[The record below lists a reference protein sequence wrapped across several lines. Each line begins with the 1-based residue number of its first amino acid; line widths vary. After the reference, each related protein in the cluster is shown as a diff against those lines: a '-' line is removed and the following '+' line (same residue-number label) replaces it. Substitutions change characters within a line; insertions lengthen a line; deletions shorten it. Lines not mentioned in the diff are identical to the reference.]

1 MDRSLASL
9 DGKTAIVTG
18 SAGGIGKGIALG
30 LAAFGA
36 NLVIADKDGD
46 TAKATASEIEAMGV
60 QALPLT
66 TDVREFDQVKAMTQ
80 ATLDRFGGVDIL
92 VNNVGGTFRED
103 FVNLS
108 ERGWDALIRINL
120 KSVFYCTKSV
130 ADEMIRQGTKGSII
144 QVTSI
149 EAWRAAP
156 GYAVYSACKAGLDN
170 FTKTLALELGQH
182 GIRVNSIAP
191 DAIRTPGISMG
202 TTPEDEERARRYIPL
217 RRIGT
222 IEDLA
227 GVAVFL
233 ASEMSAFITGTTIHV
248 DGGNFAAGGWQL
260 NFDGVYVTGV

>member
-92 VNNVGGTFRED
+92 VNNASAIHLAGTLETPMKRYDLMQSINTRGAFLTSRLCLPYLLKAENPHIL
-103 FVNLS
+103 NLS
-108 ERGWDALIRINL
+108 PPLNL
-120 KSVFYCTKSV
+120 
-130 ADEMIRQGTKGSII
+130 EPQ
-144 QVTSI
+144 
-149 EAWRAAP
+149 
-156 GYAVYSACKAGLDN
+156 
-170 FTKTLALELGQH
+170 
-182 GIRVNSIAP
+182 
-191 DAIRTPGISMG
+191 
-202 TTPEDEERARRYIPL
+202 
-217 RRIGT
+217 
-222 IEDLA
+222 
-227 GVAVFL
+227 
-233 ASEMSAFITGTTIHV
+233 
-248 DGGNFAAGGWQL
+248 
-260 NFDGVYVTGV
+260 

>member
-9 DGKTAIVTG
+9 DGKAAIVTG

-156 GYAVYSACKAGLDN
+156 
-170 FTKTLALELGQH
+170 
-182 GIRVNSIAP
+182 
-191 DAIRTPGISMG
+191 
-202 TTPEDEERARRYIPL
+202 
-217 RRIGT
+217 
-222 IEDLA
+222 
-227 GVAVFL
+227 
-233 ASEMSAFITGTTIHV
+233 
-248 DGGNFAAGGWQL
+248 
-260 NFDGVYVTGV
+260 